1 MRKLAFSLLLPVV
14 MLAPAA
20 QAGTYGEALGKCMV
34 ERSTDADKQQ
44 LVEWIFSALAYNPQ
58 ISQYARVSPE
68 QHAQIDARMAALFG
82 KLLTEYCRDEASK
95 AIRYEGSEAFG
106 DAFELLGKV
115 AGQQMFESPEVNEG
129 VKNFV
134 GLVDFPKLQ
143 SSLGIPEA
151 SSGKSNRK

>member
-1 MRKLAFSLLLPVV
+1 MKKHALYIAMLLCAI
-14 MLAPAA
+14 APATH
-20 QAGTYGEALGKCMV
+20 AGPYSDALGKCMV